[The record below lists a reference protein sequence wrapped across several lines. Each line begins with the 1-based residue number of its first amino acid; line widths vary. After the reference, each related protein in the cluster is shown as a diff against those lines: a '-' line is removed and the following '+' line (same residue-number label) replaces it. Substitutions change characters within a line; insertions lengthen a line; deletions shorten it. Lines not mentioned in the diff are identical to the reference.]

1 MNKEFVIGALKS
13 KLMWLGTVIAA
24 SPAWWPLVADK
35 VTELLGGPN
44 KLTVLAGILVVV
56 FRAMT
61 TQSLEH
67 KGGMK
72 NERSDDVARKDISV
86 QQHMD

>member
-1 MNKEFVIGALKS
+1 
-13 KLMWLGTVIAA
+13 
-24 SPAWWPLVADK
+24 
-35 VTELLGGPN
+35 
-44 KLTVLAGILVVV
+44 LAGILVVV